1 MNFLKAALAT
11 TILASSGEV
20 VAARSNAPSRQSLG
34 IRGSNPGTATISI
47 DSSGLGSL
55 GNKFGPTPLGSD
67 TKNGIE
73 VIKDKDVAIKSDI
86 KLREEDDCR
95 SKVGVSLGCDQED
108 KTSAEVISSTSPKD
122 ETTTSAA
129 LTTQKAD
136 TTSVALTTSTT
147 STPAILSTPV
157 IFKNISNISNIL
169 NETVSSALAYIS
181 TPAPDS
187 SKPPEPLSTSNALLQ
202 AITNSGII
210 VKTTTPSPL
219 INPPEETFFEKNPW
233 FIPVVAVAGTM
244 LCCCGIIATKKYL
257 NEKERVRAE
266 AGAQFAPHDRIEPN
280 DIRGRLGFV
289 GNNPAHAQ
297 FQPQARIEPHND
309 LRPVAGELLLRQ
321 RGNENA
327 V

>member
-136 TTSVALTTSTT
+136 TTSAASTTQKADTTS
-147 STPAILSTPV
+147 A
-157 IFKNISNISNIL
+157 
-169 NETVSSALAYIS
+169 A
-181 TPAPDS
+181 
-187 SKPPEPLSTSNALLQ
+187 
-202 AITNSGII
+202 
-210 VKTTTPSPL
+210 
-219 INPPEETFFEKNPW
+219 
-233 FIPVVAVAGTM
+233 
-244 LCCCGIIATKKYL
+244 
-257 NEKERVRAE
+257 
-266 AGAQFAPHDRIEPN
+266 
-280 DIRGRLGFV
+280 
-289 GNNPAHAQ
+289 
-297 FQPQARIEPHND
+297 
-309 LRPVAGELLLRQ
+309 
-321 RGNENA
+321 
-327 V
+327 

>member
-1 MNFLKAALAT
+1 M
-11 TILASSGEV
+11 
-20 VAARSNAPSRQSLG
+20 
-34 IRGSNPGTATISI
+34 
-47 DSSGLGSL
+47 
-55 GNKFGPTPLGSD
+55 
-67 TKNGIE
+67 
-73 VIKDKDVAIKSDI
+73 
-86 KLREEDDCR
+86 
-95 SKVGVSLGCDQED
+95 
-108 KTSAEVISSTSPKD
+108 
-122 ETTTSAA
+122 
-129 LTTQKAD
+129 
-136 TTSVALTTSTT
+136 
-147 STPAILSTPV
+147 
-157 IFKNISNISNIL
+157 
-169 NETVSSALAYIS
+169 AYIS

-266 AGAQFAPHDRIEPN
+266 AGAQFAPHDRIEPH

-289 GNNPAHAQ
+289 GNNPALAQ